1 MTFDQHSWWSPHLN
15 QEMTLRT
22 YGHTGKPI
30 LVFPSQEGRYYE
42 YDDFG
47 MVEACKPWLDA
58 GKIRLITVDSVDSQS
73 WCNQS
78 LHPHDRAKVHQAYD
92 DYITQE
98 VIPFIQKETP
108 GPLCVTGCSMGG
120 YQSANYFFRHP
131 DLCDSLIAI
140 SGIFQLHLF
149 IGDYMDE
156 AVYFHSPLAYLP
168 SLQDPWYLDKY
179 RHSQIFVGVG
189 QGAWEDDMLA
199 DTRALQH
206 ILAEKKIPAMIDIW
220 GHDVNHDWPW
230 WRKMMPYFLE
240 KMNLETVSPAR

>member
-1 MTFDQHSWWSPHLN
+1 MTFEQHSWWSAHLN
-15 QEMTLRT
+15 QEITLRT
-22 YGHTGKPI
+22 YGHAGKPV

-47 MVEACKPWLDA
+47 MVDACKPWLDA

-92 DYITQE
+92 DYITHE
-98 VIPFIQKETP
+98 VIPFIHKETP

-149 IGDYMDE
+149 IGDFMDE

-206 ILAEKKIPAMIDIW
+206 ILAEKKIPATIDIW

-240 KMNLETVSPAR
+240 KINLGAVSPAR